1 MSWQQ
6 TLKKAL
12 GELQQEERR
21 LASEL
26 SAVQEKIQKLSNMST
41 SSGAAPARGRPRT
54 KAKAKAKR
62 KLSAEGRAAISRAA
76 KKRWAKH
83 RAEQRKKTAS
93 KRAESS

>member
-21 LASEL
+21 MTGEL
-26 SAVQEKIQKLSNMST
+26 SAVREKIQKLAKMSNSGGTST
-41 SSGAAPARGRPRT
+41 TRGRPRT

-62 KLSAEGRAAISRAA
+62 NLSPEGRAAISRAA

-83 RAEQRKKTAS
+83 RASQRKKTSA
-93 KRAESS
+93 